1 MLSSLLAT
9 GFDPTLDDYF
19 CFLLLALSAQI
30 DLDLWLSTEPKQ
42 KKQCTETTAAQ
53 ERDNVGEISPEKKAL
68 LAQHLIKLRYDYLDS
83 IAKRAQANV

>member
-42 KKQCTETTAAQ
+42 KKQCSETTAAQ
-53 ERDNVGEISPEKKAL
+53 ERDEEISPEKKAL
-68 LAQHLIKLRYDYLDS
+68 LAQHLIKLRYDYLD
-83 IAKRAQANV
+83 